1 MMKPSVRKLK
11 MSAWVV
17 IGLLATACA
26 SSNVLNVQ
34 YKLPALAAGPIPR
47 NVVIAFED
55 ARTNRDFL
63 TPAARQELEGFLN
76 VYALTISRPGQ
87 TPELKGAYPLGTL
100 FSEILRYRLEDSGAK
115 VMPPGAAADAEVQ
128 LALNQFQLDF
138 GDRKW
143 NASVAYEARLL
154 KNGTLLSRQTISGSA
169 ERIMLM
175 KKTDAEK
182 VIGEL
187 VSDAINQLDLM
198 ALFKQAGL

>member
-1 MMKPSVRKLK
+1 
-11 MSAWVV
+11 MSAWSV
-17 IGLLATACA
+17 IGLLAAACA

-34 YKLPALAAGPIPR
+34 YQLPALAAGPIPR

-55 ARTNRDFL
+55 ARKNSDFF
-63 TPAARQELEGFLN
+63 TPAARQELEGILN
-76 VYALTISRPGQ
+76 VYALTISKPGQ
-87 TPELKGAYPLGTL
+87 TPELKGAYPLGPL

-115 VMPPGAAADAEVQ
+115 VMPPGAAADAEVK
-128 LALNQFQLDF
+128 LVLNQFRLDF
-138 GDRKW
+138 DDRKW
-143 NASVAYEARLL
+143 NASVAYDARLL

>member
-1 MMKPSVRKLK
+1 MMRASVRKWK
-11 MSAWVV
+11 MSAWSV
-17 IGLLATACA
+17 IGLLAAACA

-34 YKLPALAAGPIPR
+34 YQLPALAAGPIPR

-55 ARTNRDFL
+55 ARKNSDFF
-63 TPAARQELEGFLN
+63 TPAARQELEGILN
-76 VYALTISRPGQ
+76 VYALTISKPGQ
-87 TPELKGAYPLGTL
+87 TPELKGAYPLGPL

-115 VMPPGAAADAEVQ
+115 VMPPGAAADAEVK
-128 LALNQFQLDF
+128 LVLNQFRLDF
-138 GDRKW
+138 DDRKW
-143 NASVAYEARLL
+143 NASVAYDARLL